1 VESPDYNLIILI
13 AGGAL
18 LLLLG
23 IGLGILLGRR
33 TSPAAL
39 KQREAERKLDQLL
52 QDKQAYEDEV
62 VEHFT
67 DTAKLLNQ
75 LTHQYRDVHNHLA
88 RGADRLCHGRG
99 PVALG
104 QLGATADDSELP
116 PELADVRPPLDYAP
130 KASPDAKGML
140 AEEFGIERGKP
151 AAAAPEPEPKSKP
164 EQDITP
170 PKP

>member
-1 VESPDYNLIILI
+1 MESPEYNLTILI

-23 IGLGILLGRR
+23 IGLGMLLGRR

-39 KQREAERKLDQLL
+39 KQREAERRLDQLL

-75 LTHQYRDVHNHLA
+75 LTEQYRNVHNHLA
-88 RGADRLCHGRG
+88 KGADRLCHGRG

-104 QLGATADDSELP
+104 QLGDPADSSEIP
-116 PELADVRPPLDYAP
+116 PQLADVRPPLDYAP
-130 KASPDAKGML
+130 KTSPDAKGML
-140 AEEFGIERGKP
+140 AEEFGIERSKV
-151 AAAAPEPEPKSKP
+151 AAPEPE
-164 EQDITP
+164 QDVNP
-170 PKP
+170 PKL

>member
-1 VESPDYNLIILI
+1 MESPEYNLTILI

-23 IGLGILLGRR
+23 IGLGMLLGRR

-39 KQREAERKLDQLL
+39 RQREAERRLDQLL

-75 LTHQYRDVHNHLA
+75 LTEQYRDVHNHLA

-104 QLGATADDSELP
+104 QLGEPADSSEIP
-116 PELADVRPPLDYAP
+116 PQLADVRPPLDYAP

-140 AEEFGIERGKP
+140 AEEFGIERKKS
-151 AAAAPEPEPKSKP
+151 AAPE
-164 EQDITP
+164 QDVNP
-170 PKP
+170 PKL

>member
-1 VESPDYNLIILI
+1 MESPEYNLTILI

-23 IGLGILLGRR
+23 IGLGMLLGRR

-75 LTHQYRDVHNHLA
+75 LTERYRDVHNHLA
-88 RGADRLCHGRG
+88 RGADLLCHGRG

-104 QLGATADDSELP
+104 QLGETGDDSEIP
-116 PELADVRPPLDYAP
+116 PQLADVRPPLDYAP
-130 KASPDAKGML
+130 KTSPDAKGML
-140 AEEFGIERGKP
+140 AEEFGIERSKT
-151 AAAAPEPEPKSKP
+151 AAPEP

-170 PKP
+170 PKL